1 MDPYVFPYIDIPMDS
16 ANHYAYSFDAEM
28 IDNTDLHTEIINFF
42 NEYGYIVFSN
52 VLKSDQI
59 IKTKNAMWEIIEK
72 MNPGF
77 QHDDINTWHN
87 YKSAGK
93 YGLSMRGPCFHPILV
108 ENRQNI
114 LLAKIFSL
122 LINIPLDDVMVSHDR
137 YTIYRA
143 TLNNIIDNITDKNK
157 FKTGD
162 KNIHLDMNPWWYE
175 ESSQDIINGKES
187 LLYNDSQDFI
197 KENNLVVKSMG
208 THIQAVI
215 NILDNEIVDGG
226 TLIIPASHKHM
237 YKWNEN
243 NLHLKKPLPFL
254 TFHDKAVEGLLLS
267 RAHRI
272 PMKAGSVLLWNQ
284 NIFHGTCP
292 NESNNCRMAQFIKG
306 FSRSLSFKS
315 DEIKN
320 NSETEIY
327 TTSQLKYRAQLLRKC
342 LIESSALDT
351 VNSVGVKLFALD
363 TLTVTDE

>member
-1 MDPYVFPYIDIPMDS
+1 MDPYIFPDIDIPMDS

-28 IDNTDLHTEIINFF
+28 IDNSEIHTEIINFF

-59 IKTKNAMWEIIEK
+59 MKTKNAMWEIIEK

-93 YGLSMRGPCFHPILV
+93 YGLSMRGPCFHPVLV
-108 ENRQNI
+108 DNRQNV

-137 YTIYRA
+137 YTVYRA
-143 TLNNIIDNITDKNK
+143 TLNNINDNIADKNK

-175 ESSQDIINGKES
+175 ESNQDIINGKES
-187 LLYNDSQDFI
+187 LLYNDTQDFI

-243 NLHLKKPLPFL
+243 NLRLKKPLPFL
-254 TFHDKAVEGLLLS
+254 TFHDKTVEELLLS

-315 DEIKN
+315 NEVKN

-327 TTSQLKYRAQLLRKC
+327 TTSQLKSRAQLLRKC
-342 LIESSALDT
+342 LVESSALDT

-363 TLTVTDE
+363 TLTDE